1 MKSVSRSYRWRRGS
15 LAEGQAT
22 LPNITIT
29 EIASLPDEALR
40 DAAHAQLRVVTT
52 NVHAY
57 GVVYS
62 ARSDVHF
69 FFLR

>member
-1 MKSVSRSYRWRRGS
+1 MKSARRGYRWCRGS

-22 LPNITIT
+22 LPNIAIT
-29 EIASLPDEALR
+29 EIASLPDGALR

-57 GVVYS
+57 GIVYS
-62 ARSDVHF
+62 SRSDLH